1 MADALSRRHNVLTL
15 MQTSVPVFSY
25 LVELYP
31 TDAYFGRLLIEATTG
46 VSKDFTLHDGFLFKG
61 LRLCIPESSLRL
73 KIIQELH
80 NEGYVGRDRTLHL
93 ATSSYF
99 WPSMRRD
106 VAFCATVSRLP
117 FFERQGV

>member
-1 MADALSRRHNVLTL
+1 
-15 MQTSVPVFSY
+15 MQTSVTGFSS

-31 TDAYFGRLLIEATTG
+31 TDVYFAHVLEEATNG

-80 NEGYVGRDRTLHL
+80 NEGHVGRDRTLHL
-93 ATSSYF
+93 ASSSYF
-99 WPSMRRD
+99 WPSMHRD
-106 VAFCATVSRLP
+106 VERFVQRCHVCQLAKGKASNAGLYLP
-117 FFERQGV
+117 LPLPT